1 VGRHTQSSTPAVLRR
16 DRAILRPRTA
26 ASPAVLPTALGLP
39 VAVWQI
45 VFFAAPLLF
54 LIVITFWQVRSFRLE
69 PAFVMDN
76 WSRILGSTTFYRA
89 FTHTLS
95 VSVTT
100 TILALAIAFPAAY
113 TISFRLPA
121 RLRDLVVAFL
131 IVPIFSSYLLRIYA
145 WQIMLSPQ
153 GIANSLFVRMGGSPL
168 ELLGGGFSLQVGM
181 LTLTLPVVEL
191 ILIFALSGLDR
202 TLIEA
207 AENLGCRRIRIIAHV
222 ILPAIRPALM
232 LAGSTAFLL
241 AFGDYISPL
250 FMTGSKPPTLSI
262 LIVDTVKSGAQWP
275 RASVIGVAML
285 VILALAFG
293 AGRLL
298 GEAGIARSIRQRLAK
313 AGARNRAAP
322 QTTPT
327 PLAKEE
333 RR

>member
-1 VGRHTQSSTPAVLRR
+1 MGRSQSSTPAGLRR
-16 DRAILRPRTA
+16 YGVIQRPRTA

-39 VAVWQI
+39 VTIWQI

-89 FTHTLS
+89 LTHTLS

-100 TILALAIAFPAAY
+100 TMLALAIGFPAAY

-121 RLRDLVVAFL
+121 RLRDLTVGFL

-168 ELLGGGFSLQVGM
+168 EMLGGDFSLQVGM
-181 LTLTLPVVEL
+181 LTLTLPVVVL
-191 ILIFALSGLDR
+191 ILVFALSGLDR

-207 AENLGCRRIRIIAHV
+207 AANLGGRRIRVIAHV

-241 AFGDYISPL
+241 SFGDYISPL

-285 VILALAFG
+285 AILAVAFG
-293 AGRLL
+293 VSRLL
-298 GEAGIARSIRQRLAK
+298 GEAGIARSVRQRFAK
-313 AGARNRAAP
+313 AGARSRA
-322 QTTPT
+322 TTQ
-327 PLAKEE
+327 PLLVKEE

>member
-1 VGRHTQSSTPAVLRR
+1 MGGYTQSSTPAVLHRYG
-16 DRAILRPRTA
+16 AILRLRTA

-39 VAVWQI
+39 VMVWQV

-89 FTHTLS
+89 LTHTLR

-100 TILALAIAFPAAY
+100 TILALVIAFPAAY

-121 RLRDLVVAFL
+121 RLRDLTVALL

-153 GIANSLFVRMGGSPL
+153 GIANSLIARMGGNPL
-168 ELLGGGFSLQVGM
+168 ELLGGDFSMQVGM
-181 LTLTLPVVEL
+181 LTLTLPVVVL

-207 AENLGCRRIRIIAHV
+207 AENLGCRRIRVIAHV

-241 AFGDYISPL
+241 SFGDYISPL

-285 VILALAFG
+285 VILAVAFG
-293 AGRLL
+293 LSRLFGDAGMT
-298 GEAGIARSIRQRLAK
+298 RSIRQRF
-313 AGARNRAAP
+313 ARARVSSRAAT
-322 QTTPT
+322 QTAATPI
-327 PLAKEE
+327 AKEGC
-333 RR
+333 R